1 MGSLNLAKISRILVQ
16 FTPWSGE
23 GRCAREFLARISGGA
38 PPPAGCSPAL
48 RRPGLAPGF
57 AVRTE
62 APAVRAG
69 KAAATNPDCDVTVR
83 VREKGGT
90 FVEVEY
96 ANKEVERFDT
106 PRMTAQD
113 LAARISVRCE
123 ELETSETLQRVG
135 IGKLDSAWGVQGYDA
150 GKKEIVLPG

>member
-1 MGSLNLAKISRILVQ
+1 M
-16 FTPWSGE
+16 
-23 GRCAREFLARISGGA
+23 
-38 PPPAGCSPAL
+38 
-48 RRPGLAPGF
+48 
-57 AVRTE
+57 
-62 APAVRAG
+62 
-69 KAAATNPDCDVTVR
+69 TVR

-106 PRMTAQD
+106 PRMTAQQ

>member
-1 MGSLNLAKISRILVQ
+1 VVRGGALRPRVPGAHLR
-16 FTPWSGE
+16 
-23 GRCAREFLARISGGA
+23 RCAAAGAAPERAWPGAR
-38 PPPAGCSPAL
+38 
-48 RRPGLAPGF
+48 
-57 AVRTE
+57 RTE
-62 APAVRAG
+62 EPGARAG

-106 PRMTAQD
+106 PRMTAQQ